1 MVHTHMCVCMPVGV
15 VRTVA
20 TVLSR
25 HQVRQAA
32 ARPYGCAA
40 ANTAGAAN
48 TASNDEVVRLLRSID
63 QKLDSRLVETPATV
77 GQAVHRVG
85 FIAENLG
92 KDMRALLADT
102 RRLVGG
108 VDTIK
113 SRTRH
118 WGP

>member
-1 MVHTHMCVCMPVGV
+1 MAGLAGASLV
-15 VRTVA
+15 VLLGFAGGPQA
-20 TVLSR
+20 T
-25 HQVRQAA
+25 
-32 ARPYGCAA
+32 PP
-40 ANTAGAAN
+40 GAAN

-85 FIAENLG
+85 LIAENLG

-102 RRLVGG
+102 RRLVAD

-118 WGP
+118 WSP

>member
-1 MVHTHMCVCMPVGV
+1 MKNELG
-15 VRTVA
+15 
-20 TVLSR
+20 S
-25 HQVRQAA
+25 
-32 ARPYGCAA
+32 
-40 ANTAGAAN
+40 
-48 TASNDEVVRLLRSID
+48 SI
-63 QKLDSRLVETPATV
+63 R
-77 GQAVHRVG
+77 

-102 RRLVGG
+102 RRLVGD

>member
-1 MVHTHMCVCMPVGV
+1 MNRSGPSHLLAALAGASLV
-15 VRTVA
+15 VLLGLASGPQA
-20 TVLSR
+20 TPS
-25 HQVRQAA
+25 
-32 ARPYGCAA
+32 
-40 ANTAGAAN
+40 GAAN

-102 RRLVGG
+102 RRLVGD